1 MANGQPIK
9 TGSAS
14 ESQVDTSADLIK
26 SRLVAVTEKPES
38 ENLSTQGITATTPNA
53 LRKTLPTAE
62 SQALRSKLSL
72 VAGALADF
80 QLAGGTILRKE
91 MTYTLPS
98 GRVGRAIKLILAV
111 KEADLVAVKTDDGI
125 EFNLVAESE

>member
-1 MANGQPIK
+1 M
-9 TGSAS
+9 
-14 ESQVDTSADLIK
+14 
-26 SRLVAVTEKPES
+26 
-38 ENLSTQGITATTPNA
+38 
-53 LRKTLPTAE
+53 
-62 SQALRSKLSL
+62 
-72 VAGALADF
+72 
-80 QLAGGTILRKE
+80 RKE

>member
-1 MANGQPIK
+1 MANGQPTK
-9 TGSAS
+9 TESAP
-14 ESQVDTSADLIK
+14 ESQADTSADLIK

-38 ENLSTQGITATTPNA
+38 ENLSIPDTTATTPNA
-53 LRKTLPTAE
+53 SRETLPTAV

-80 QLAGGTILRKE
+80 QSAGGTILRKE

-98 GRVGRAIKLILAV
+98 GRVGKAIKLILAV

-125 EFNLVAESE
+125 EFDLVAESE